1 MHYKFLYCFYNMV
14 IAIVM
19 QVTGCGGVS
28 WGRKG
33 STTAHIVVVQ
43 YIAVLDVVFTAVLL
57 AR

>member
-1 MHYKFLYCFYNMV
+1 MV
-14 IAIVM
+14 IVLVL

-33 STTAHIVVVQ
+33 STTAHIVTVR
-43 YIAVLDVVFTAVLL
+43 YTTVLDVVFTAALL

>member
-28 WGRKG
+28 RGRKG
-33 STTAHIVVVQ
+33 STTAHIVIVQ
-43 YIAVLDVVFTAVLL
+43 YTAVLDIVFTTALF
-57 AR
+57 AG